1 MLKKLHASLVLLL
14 FGAIGFG
21 QLKSGPMLGAIEL
34 RTAYIWC
41 ELNAASQIK
50 LEYWKLGD
58 RRKVFH
64 LIPSNFDRF
73 NFKIREFFL
82 TELEPGTSYQYQIV
96 VDGKLRPNH
105 AAGTFTTQK
114 LWKWREDAPDFSFL
128 AGSCA
133 YFNDSIF
140 DRPGRAYGGDSNIF
154 LSMAKENAAM
164 MLWLGDNWYYR
175 EVDFDSEWGLWYRAS
190 KDRSFPTLQPFLKA
204 MSHYAIWDDHDYGP
218 NNEGVAY
225 IFKNEA
231 KQIFTNYW
239 SNPAKTQ
246 LQKGVYTK
254 MSYSDVDFFMMDGRS
269 FRSSDDMN
277 DSLKANPNPNKVMW
291 GLEQMN
297 WLKNQL
303 LNSRATFKLIANGS
317 PILNQYNKYDCMVHY
332 INEFQEL
339 IDFIIEEKISG
350 VLFFTGDR
358 HHSEI
363 TSRKLSDSYTTYDI
377 TSSSLTSGIYK
388 LNDYEKSNPDL
399 LVDLLIDQNN
409 YTKVSVHGKP
419 KERKLKVEF
428 MDIKGMKLKEWEV
441 HENQLKFLKY

>member
-1 MLKKLHASLVLLL
+1 
-14 FGAIGFG
+14 
-21 QLKSGPMLGAIEL
+21 
-34 RTAYIWC
+34 
-41 ELNAASQIK
+41 
-50 LEYWKLGD
+50 
-58 RRKVFH
+58 
-64 LIPSNFDRF
+64 
-73 NFKIREFFL
+73 
-82 TELEPGTSYQYQIV
+82 
-96 VDGKLRPNH
+96 
-105 AAGTFTTQK
+105 
-114 LWKWREDAPDFSFL
+114 
-128 AGSCA
+128 
-133 YFNDSIF
+133 
-140 DRPGRAYGGDSNIF
+140 
-154 LSMAKENAAM
+154 
-164 MLWLGDNWYYR
+164 
-175 EVDFDSEWGLWYRAS
+175 
-190 KDRSFPTLQPFLKA
+190 
-204 MSHYAIWDDHDYGP
+204 
-218 NNEGVAY
+218 
-225 IFKNEA
+225 
-231 KQIFTNYW
+231 
-239 SNPAKTQ
+239 
-246 LQKGVYTK
+246 
-254 MSYSDVDFFMMDGRS
+254 
-269 FRSSDDMN
+269 
-277 DSLKANPNPNKVMW
+277 NPNKVMW